1 MSVIRDKGVV
11 LRSHRLG
18 EADKIIVFLTQ
29 DHGKVRAVAKGI
41 RRTAS
46 KYGARL
52 EPMSHVTMIFW
63 QGRSELD
70 SINQVEVLDNF
81 RSVREDLDR
90 LSKGLSLLEVCDQL
104 AQLHHP
110 DPRLYEMLV
119 GALGALGN
127 AEYDPTLLAPSF
139 FLKALALE
147 GARPILDSCASC
159 ARSGS
164 EVSLVAF
171 DLVEGGALC
180 QNCRRGRPLS
190 PDALVLLKRILGGDL
205 TRVLS
210 GVPPQGSKEVALLA
224 LEAMESHLERR
235 IRSIRAVVTI

>member
-1 MSVIRDKGVV
+1 MSLLRDKGVV
-11 LRSHRLG
+11 LRTHRLG

-29 DHGKVRAVAKGI
+29 HHGKVRAVAKGI

-52 EPMSHVTMIFW
+52 EPMSHITMIFW

-81 RSVREDLDR
+81 RVVREDLDR

-127 AEYDPTLLAPSF
+127 LDYDSTLLAPSF

-147 GARPILDSCASC
+147 GARPVLDGCASC
-159 ARSGS
+159 GTPAT
-164 EVSLVAF
+164 EVALVAF
-171 DLVEGGALC
+171 DLIEGGALC
-180 QNCRRGRPLS
+180 QSCRRGRPLS

-210 GVPPQGSKEVALLA
+210 GAPPQGSKEVALLA
-224 LEAMESHLERR
+224 VEAMESHLERR
-235 IRSIRAVVTI
+235 IRSVRAAASI